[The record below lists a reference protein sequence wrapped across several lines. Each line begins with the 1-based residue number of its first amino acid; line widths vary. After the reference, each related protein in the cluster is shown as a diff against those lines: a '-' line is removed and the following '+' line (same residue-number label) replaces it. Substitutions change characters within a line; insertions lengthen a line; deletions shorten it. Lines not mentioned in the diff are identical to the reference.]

1 MAVEP
6 GGTETF
12 VNRERRL
19 NMAVAWP
26 LSFFISYLRTKC
38 ANFDKKKG
46 KKKQGREEVL
56 SKRNEKNAK
65 NGKVILAC

>member
-6 GGTETF
+6 GGTEIS

-19 NMAVAWP
+19 NLAVAWP
-26 LSFFISYLRTKC
+26 LSFFISYLRAKC
-38 ANFDKKKG
+38 TNFDKRKG
-46 KKKQGREEVL
+46 KKKQGREKVR